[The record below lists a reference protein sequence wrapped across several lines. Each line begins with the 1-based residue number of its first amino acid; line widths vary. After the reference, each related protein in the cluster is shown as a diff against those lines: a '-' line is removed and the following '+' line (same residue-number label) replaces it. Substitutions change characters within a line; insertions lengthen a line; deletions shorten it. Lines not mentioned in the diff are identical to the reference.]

1 MAKIRY
7 YLDKRNKGR
16 GEESPLKL
24 AIRHK
29 NTSALI
35 PLGIDILPSH
45 WDERAEKIIV
55 HPRRAAYN
63 AHIAQMRLNVQ
74 EIVLQLM
81 QSGKIESMT
90 ATEIKK
96 HVEKSLHPTN
106 EDDSG
111 TFIATFRKFINEKK
125 KPRTKELYEY
135 TLSQMM
141 KYCPDVEIMAFDE
154 ITRDWLIGFELFL
167 TQTSPSQNARNIH
180 LRNIRA
186 VFNYAIDEEITTF
199 YPFRR
204 FKIRPVET
212 PKRSL
217 TVEQLREV
225 FNYPVEDYQR
235 KYLDTFK
242 LIFYL
247 IGINVVDLCNLKEI
261 HDGRIEYYRAKTGR
275 LYTIKAE
282 PEALEII
289 ERYKGEKYL
298 LDILDRYEDHK
309 DYMHRLNDNLQKIGE
324 VKRVGFG
331 GKKII
336 KPLFPKLTTYWA
348 RHTWATIAAS
358 IDIPKETISAALGH
372 EIGSRVT
379 SIYINY
385 DQKKVDEANRKV
397 IDYVLYGK
405 R

>member
-1 MAKIRY
+1 MATLKY
-7 YLDKRNKGR
+7 YLDKRNSDSGK
-16 GEESPLKL
+16 ESPLKL
-24 AIRHK
+24 AIRHR

-35 PLGIDILPSH
+35 SLGINLLSSH
-45 WDERAEKIIV
+45 WDERLQKVVV

-63 AHIAQMRLNVQ
+63 AHIAQMKLDVQ
-74 EIVLQLM
+74 EIVLKLM

-90 ATEIKK
+90 ATDIKK
-96 HVEKSLHPTN
+96 HVEKSLHPH
-106 EDDSG
+106 DDDNSG
-111 TFIATFRKFINEKK
+111 IFISTFRKFINEKK
-125 KPRTKELYEY
+125 RPRTKEIYEY
-135 TLSQMM
+135 TLNRMM
-141 KYCPDVEIMAFDE
+141 KYCPDVESMAFDE
-154 ITRDWLIGFELFL
+154 ITRDWLIGFESFL
-167 TQTSPSQNARNIH
+167 AQTSPSQNARNIH

-217 TVEQLREV
+217 TVDQLREV

>member
-1 MAKIRY
+1 MAKLKY
-7 YLDKRNKGR
+7 YLDKRNKGFR
-16 GEESPLKL
+16 SESPLKL

-29 NTSALI
+29 RASAYI
-35 PLGIDILPSH
+35 SLGIELLPSH
-45 WDERAEKIIV
+45 WDDRTEKVIV
-55 HPRRAAYN
+55 HPRRASYN
-63 AHIAQMRLNVQ
+63 AHIAQIRLDVQ
-74 EIVLQLM
+74 EIILRLV
-81 QSGKIESMT
+81 QSGRIESMT
-90 ATEIKK
+90 ATEIKRY
-96 HVEKSLHPTN
+96 VEKSIHSTD

-125 KPRTKELYEY
+125 KPRTKEIYEY
-135 TLSQMM
+135 TLSRMM
-141 KYCPDVEIMAFDE
+141 KYCPDVEIMSFDG
-154 ITRDWLIGFELFL
+154 ITREWLTGFESFL
-167 TQTSPSQNARNIH
+167 AKTSPSQNARNIH

-186 VFNYAIDEEITTF
+186 VFNYAIDEEITSC

-225 FNYPVEDYQR
+225 FNYPVEEYQR
-235 KYLDTFK
+235 KYLDAFK

-247 IGINVVDLCNLKEI
+247 IGINVVDLCRLEGI
-261 HDGRIEYYRAKTGR
+261 QAGRIEYHRAKTGR
-275 LYTIKAE
+275 LYSIKAE
-282 PEALEII
+282 PEAIEII
-289 ERYKGEKYL
+289 EKYKGEKYL

-309 DYMHRLNDNLQKIGE
+309 DYMKRLNDNLKSIGE
-324 VKRVGFG
+324 VKHVGAF

-348 RHTWATIAAS
+348 RHTWASIAAS
-358 IDIPKETISAALGH
+358 LDIPKETISAALGH

-379 SIYINY
+379 SIYINF
-385 DQKKVDEANRKV
+385 DHKKVDEANRKV